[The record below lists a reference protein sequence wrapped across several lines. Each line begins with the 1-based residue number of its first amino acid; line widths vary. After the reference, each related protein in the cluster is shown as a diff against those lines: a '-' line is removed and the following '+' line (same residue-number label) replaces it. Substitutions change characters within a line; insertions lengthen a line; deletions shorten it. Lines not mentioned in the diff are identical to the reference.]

1 MKVYKL
7 LIGCILVCVVS
18 ITLIGCRN
26 NLVNNWENY
35 TGDTDV
41 YYKDPNITSGVETPS
56 DTAENN
62 KSVSAYGLPD
72 YWEDELLTAVTESNR
87 VMNEA
92 KGDVTTFLWYND
104 AHLSYSARR
113 SGSILKYLQDRT
125 NIRFVNFGGD
135 IVSDNNEVE
144 HNEIISQLNDWREE
158 TLELY
163 NHHSVVGNHDDDIEE
178 FSNRQDLYDFLIGDE
193 VEKITDENNKFCY
206 YVDNPT
212 EKTRYIYLST
222 GFDETTGD
230 DINFLVNT
238 LNSTQMDWHI
248 VLVSHIW
255 FVYNST
261 ETPTEGYVPDF
272 AKVILDVIDAYN
284 AHATGITSGVYYDFS
299 SAGARVEFCIGGHIH
314 VDFDFRTDG
323 GIPVILNETDS
334 YHLRGD
340 NKSLHETD
348 EASVSVII
356 ADYDNR
362 VVNIIRAGRGE
373 SREVPLSN
381 DR

>member
-7 LIGCILVCVVS
+7 LISCIFICIVS
-18 ITLIGCRN
+18 ITLTGCRN

-41 YYKDPNITSGVETPS
+41 YYKDPNMTDGVETPS
-56 DTAENN
+56 DTTENN
-62 KSVSAYGLPD
+62 KSVIAYGLPD
-72 YWEDELLTAVTESNR
+72 YWEDELLTAVAESNR
-87 VMNEA
+87 VMSEA

-113 SGSILKYLQDRT
+113 SVSILKYLQDQT
-125 NIRFVNFGGD
+125 SIRFVNFGGD
-135 IVSDNNEVE
+135 IVSDNDEVE
-144 HNEIISQLNDWREE
+144 HTEIISQLNEWRAE

-178 FSNRQDLYDFLIGDE
+178 FANRQDLYDFLIGDE
-193 VEKITDENNKFCY
+193 VGKITDENNEFCY
-206 YVDNPT
+206 YVDNLA
-212 EKTRYIYLST
+212 EKTRFIYLST
-222 GFDETTGD
+222 GFDETTDD
-230 DINFLVNT
+230 DISFLVNA
-238 LNSTQMDWHI
+238 LNSTQTDWHI

-272 AKVILDVIDAYN
+272 AKVIFDVIDAYN
-284 AHATGITSGVYYDFS
+284 AHASGTQSGVYYDFS
-299 SAGARVEFCIGGHIH
+299 SAGARVEFCIGGHTH

-323 GIPVILNETDS
+323 GISIILNETDS
-334 YHLRGD
+334 YHLRGE
-340 NKSLHETD
+340 NKGLHETD
-348 EASVSVII
+348 ESSVSVII

-373 SREVPLSN
+373 SREVPLSS

>member
-7 LIGCILVCVVS
+7 LISCILVCVVS
-18 ITLIGCRN
+18 ITLVGCRN
-26 NLVNNWENY
+26 NLINNWENY

-41 YYKDPNITSGVETPS
+41 YYKDPNITSGMETSS
-56 DTAENN
+56 DNIVNN
-62 KSVSAYGLPD
+62 KGVVAYGLPD
-72 YWEDELLTAVTESNR
+72 YWEDEIQSAVTESNL

-92 KGDVTTFLWYND
+92 VGDITTFLWYND
-104 AHLSYSARR
+104 AHLSYSARC
-113 SGSILKYLQDRT
+113 SVSILKYLQDRT

-135 IVSDNNEVE
+135 IVSDNDEVE
-144 HNEIISQLNDWREE
+144 HNEIISQLNEWREE
-158 TLELY
+158 TLELN

-178 FSNRQDLYDFLIGDE
+178 FANRQDLYDFLIGDE
-193 VEKITDENNKFCY
+193 GGKITDENNKFCY
-206 YVDNPT
+206 YVDNQT

-230 DINFLVNT
+230 DISFLVNT
-238 LNSTQMDWHI
+238 LSSTQKDWHI

-272 AKVILDVIDAYN
+272 AKVIFDVVDAYN
-284 AHATGITSGVYYDFS
+284 ARTSGITSGVYYDFAH
-299 SAGARVEFCIGGHIH
+299 AGAKVEFCIGGHTH
-314 VDFDFRTDG
+314 VDFDFRTNG

-334 YHLRGD
+334 YHLRGE

-348 EASVSVII
+348 ESSVSVII

-362 VVNIIRAGRGE
+362 VVNIIRVGRGQ
-373 SREVPLSN
+373 SRRVSLSS
-381 DR
+381 D